1 MVGIP
6 CWVNRCCSVHLY
18 VYGLEMIEYARGWED
33 DVILTAV
40 VVSSTAELVYV
51 ACHVISTAGRR
62 SFFHS

>member
-1 MVGIP
+1 
-6 CWVNRCCSVHLY
+6 
-18 VYGLEMIEYARGWED
+18 MIEYARGWED

-40 VVSSTAELVYV
+40 VVSSTAELIYV